1 MKCNYNIY
9 RDDTCK
15 TFYRDGTFKAFRL
28 CILYI
33 YIVFPLPLLFSFI
46 YCNYLYIIFCNCIPF
61 YFQTIASS
69 LAEGLGINVE
79 LVKGGR
85 TKKLML
91 NPAVTEPHLLV
102 ATIGALSKL
111 TTAGKGE

>member
-9 RDDTCK
+9 RDDTFK
-15 TFYRDGTFKAFRL
+15 TFTEMVHLKHLDCAF
-28 CILYI
+28 YI

-46 YCNYLYIIFCNCIPF
+46 YCNYLYIIFCNCIPL

-91 NPAVTEPHLLV
+91 SPTVTEPHLLV
-102 ATIGALSKL
+102 ATMGALSKL